1 MHRATESTAPL
12 QVTSQTT
19 PPLLVADKP
28 GSLFLTF
35 RKPAGAPEVTCTG
48 ITVSLPI
55 GELPEDLVADATDS
69 ADQIDDYPKDS
80 TGAQWDIRRDPPAA
94 TPTEAWPSTPGNG
107 VENIFDPDD
116 SRYYQTSGRIL
127 ADTSLTVDYGST
139 QNISTIDIV
148 TGTVDTGYLRMPP
161 FYLQASTDGAR
172 FVDVGQGYYDNTFSL
187 HVAFDSPLRVRYLR
201 MLVPRDAPEPTTVVR
216 QFLINKT
223 ATLDAPTAVKFMC
236 TPPGGA
242 AVFDDDR
249 WFKVI
254 LADIPVNSAAG
265 LAQLAVTAS
274 TATAEDQPL
283 TLDPI
288 AKDSTDFVFANFSCQ
303 TPRVENGHATTLHW
317 NGSPGTRYTL
327 SWDDGGDAD
336 SVDLHNVTCFDT
348 HELHHTTTF
357 VLHAQPQVSGRTIH
371 HYLST
376 TVTVED
382 PDIQARSVTASS
394 ELALAD
400 DEGDTFRARSE
411 GKQTWIRD
419 AEFKG
424 AVTVT

>member
-148 TGTVDTGYLRMPP
+148 TGTVDTGYLRMPR
-161 FYLQASTDGAR
+161 STCK
-172 FVDVGQGYYDNTFSL
+172 
-187 HVAFDSPLRVRYLR
+187 P
-201 MLVPRDAPEPTTVVR
+201 P
-216 QFLINKT
+216 
-223 ATLDAPTAVKFMC
+223 PTAPGSSTSARATTTTPSPC
-236 TPPGGA
+236 TSP
-242 AVFDDDR
+242 
-249 WFKVI
+249 
-254 LADIPVNSAAG
+254 
-265 LAQLAVTAS
+265 S
-274 TATAEDQPL
+274 TARSGSATCAC
-283 TLDPI
+283 
-288 AKDSTDFVFANFSCQ
+288 SCHG
-303 TPRVENGHATTLHW
+303 THRSPPRW
-317 NGSPGTRYTL
+317 CGS
-327 SWDDGGDAD
+327 S
-336 SVDLHNVTCFDT
+336 
-348 HELHHTTTF
+348 
-357 VLHAQPQVSGRTIH
+357 
-371 HYLST
+371 
-376 TVTVED
+376 
-382 PDIQARSVTASS
+382 
-394 ELALAD
+394 
-400 DEGDTFRARSE
+400 
-411 GKQTWIRD
+411 
-419 AEFKG
+419 
-424 AVTVT
+424 